1 MTSAE
6 ESKYIILPAAA
17 VVIITSLMFGIG
29 NTASKA
35 VDQSSPQQSVSTAAV
50 ITPVSSVQQP
60 VREEPKKVV
69 ETPVQIAEPA
79 SCGTYRKEI
88 RDNLIRIAYT
98 DAGSAGDNSAPRA
111 AVRAQEINGYNTRI
125 QTTINLM
132 AAQQCKLPEKT
143 PDAGIFYLSALDC
156 RLAEMQGSKCDIWK
170 DIKER

>member
-69 ETPVQIAEPA
+69 ETQVPNLPHSTKMMLVSKSQVAPGTVVGVFRVTGWKSGVDSFTKSEA
-79 SCGTYRKEI
+79 KCGTDTI
-88 RDNLIRIAYT
+88 RDLAYGEGTLQGMKPYPADMQNYVRIV
-98 DAGSAGDNSAPRA
+98 GDNLGGGR
-111 AVRAQEINGYNTRI
+111 Y
-125 QTTINLM
+125 
-132 AAQQCKLPEKT
+132 
-143 PDAGIFYLSALDC
+143 
-156 RLAEMQGSKCDIWK
+156 QGSTSYNRYRALCG
-170 DIKER
+170 